1 MLHHFG
7 KSNLYETTKQSKI
20 MSEHFLQ
27 KKKYL
32 NLLRNLF
39 IKKTFINNHLLGP
52 IKLKIQ
58 IDK

>member
-27 KKKYL
+27 KKILEPTTEFVHKKNIYQQS
-32 NLLRNLF
+32 F
-39 IKKTFINNHLLGP
+39 IRPNK
-52 IKLKIQ
+52 IKNSNR
-58 IDK
+58 